1 MGTDE
6 LRTWRRR
13 ESCVPENKQFS
24 LNSTVYCFL
33 PPAGTHNL
41 SRQPGCHLPHG
52 CAAGTAHLGCT
63 GGQRQHQEGQS
74 NQLSNTVWNRQSE
87 TTGVNYFPLL
97 SRYYMIPM
105 ANRDLT
111 PRNTWSTQPLG
122 YRLAQLSLAK
132 PSPAIHIPWMSH
144 SGLWERQVPLDHV
157 LLNDVKKPHL
167 HLPPPTCCQE
177 LPEQHNSFSRK

>member
-52 CAAGTAHLGCT
+52 RAAGTAHLGCT
-63 GGQRQHQEGQS
+63 GGSTAAPRGTEQPAVKHRMEPAVRNYRCELFPFAFTVLHDSNGQQRS
-74 NQLSNTVWNRQSE
+74 
-87 TTGVNYFPLL
+87 Y
-97 SRYYMIPM
+97 
-105 ANRDLT
+105 
-111 PRNTWSTQPLG
+111 TWSTQPLG